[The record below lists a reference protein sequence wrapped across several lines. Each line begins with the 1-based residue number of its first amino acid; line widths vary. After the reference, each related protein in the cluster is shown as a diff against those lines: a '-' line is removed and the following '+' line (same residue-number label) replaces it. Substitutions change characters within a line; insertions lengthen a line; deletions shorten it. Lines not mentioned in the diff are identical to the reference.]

1 MPVPAPQPPVSR
13 ALLRDDVYL
22 RVRDAIVDG
31 TLAPG
36 EQLRDQELAAWLGV
50 SRTPVREALL
60 RLQQAGLVTSLPGR
74 STTVA
79 SLDTRAAR
87 DAQAVVAQ
95 LHRLAVHDAVG
106 LLTADDLTRMRA
118 ANERFR
124 AALEAGDADG
134 ALAADDELHGIP
146 VAAAGNAA
154 LAAVLDQL
162 TPVLR
167 RVERL
172 RFSSLS
178 GRGSVALH
186 ARLIDLCEAGERDA
200 AAEVSHQTWQTLA
213 PLLDTWAARDAQA
226 VVAQLHRLAV
236 HDAVGLLTA
245 DDLTRMRAA
254 NDRFRAAL
262 EAGDA
267 DGALAADDE
276 LHGIPVAA
284 AGNAALAAVLDQF
297 TPVLRRVERL
307 RFSSL
312 SGRGSVALHARLID
326 LCEAGDRD
334 AAAEV
339 SHQTWQTLAP
349 LLDT

>member
-1 MPVPAPQPPVSR
+1 MPVPSPQPPVSR
-13 ALLRDDVYL
+13 ALLRDDVHR

-31 TLAPG
+31 TLGPG
-36 EQLRDQELAAWLGV
+36 EQLRDHELAAWLGV

-60 RLQQAGLVTSLPGR
+60 RLQQSGLVAALPGR

-95 LHRLAVHDAVG
+95 MHRLAVHDAVG
-106 LLTADDLTRMRA
+106 QLTADDLARMRA
-118 ANERFR
+118 AN
-124 AALEAGDADG
+124 A
-134 ALAADDELHGIP
+134 
-146 VAAAGNAA
+146 
-154 LAAVLDQL
+154 
-162 TPVLR
+162 
-167 RVERL
+167 
-172 RFSSLS
+172 
-178 GRGSVALH
+178 
-186 ARLIDLCEAGERDA
+186 
-200 AAEVSHQTWQTLA
+200 
-213 PLLDTWAARDAQA
+213 
-226 VVAQLHRLAV
+226 
-236 HDAVGLLTA
+236 
-245 DDLTRMRAA
+245 
-254 NDRFRAAL
+254 RFRAAL

-326 LCEAGDRD
+326 LCEAGDRE

-349 LLDT
+349 LLET